1 MYIKDTMLRI
11 EALKKVMAVEMFDNT
26 WFAHAGALLALSPAQ
41 LERPGWDK
49 GLWQDKW
56 GEIETLSQDGV
67 EMVVWH
73 RNDGGP
79 SMADKNDVPNNVK
92 LAKFALLGE
101 LALAFKAIGQ
111 LTYVAVGYPEDSWRS
126 AVIQIDGNVVN
137 EVVEADS
144 LMGNVRVMAR
154 EKGKLK
160 IVNGEAQHKILTGA
174 VRIHIDKEQK
184 AFF

>member
-1 MYIKDTMLRI
+1 MDTKDTMLRI
-11 EALKKVMAVEMFDNT
+11 QALKEVMAAETFDNT
-26 WFAHAGALLALSPAQ
+26 WFAHAGALVALSPAQ

-49 GLWQDKW
+49 GLWQAKW

-67 EMVVWH
+67 EVVVWH

-79 SMADKNDVPNNVK
+79 SMADKNDVPNSVK
-92 LAKFALLGE
+92 LAKFALLAE
-101 LALAFKAIGQ
+101 LALAFKALGQ
-111 LTYVAVGYPEDSWRS
+111 LTYVSVGYPEDKWRS
-126 AVIQIDGNVVN
+126 AVIYVDGKMVN

-160 IVNGEAQHKILTGA
+160 IINGEAQHKILTGA
-174 VRIHIDKEQK
+174 VRIDIHKEQQ